1 MDWPLNVPD
10 QLSADRV
17 SVRRYQQ
24 DDARALFIA
33 LSDDR
38 VWEHIP
44 RAVPATALDLDA
56 VIQSGLATGNRIT
69 FTIRDNDR
77 VVGMTSVIFD
87 PTDPDGVEIG
97 ATQLSTSDWGT
108 GVNGAVKRQLIEL
121 AFAQGAAWI
130 QFRTDERNAR
140 SAAAIAKLG
149 ADDLGTRQDT
159 LVRRD
164 GTVRRSW
171 FFRLQPSSWR
181 ALP

>member
-1 MDWPLNVPD
+1 MDWPLDVPD
-10 QLSADRV
+10 ELSADGV
-17 SVRRYQQ
+17 SIRRYRP
-24 DDARALFIA
+24 DDASDLFIA

-44 RAVPATALDLDA
+44 RAVPRAAHDLDA

-69 FTIRDNDR
+69 FTIREAG
-77 VVGMTSVIFD
+77 VVAGVTSFIFD
-87 PTDPDGVEIG
+87 PADPGGVEIG
-97 ATQLSTSDWGT
+97 ATQLSTSVWGT
-108 GVNGAVKRQLIEL
+108 GLNGAVKRLLIDL
-121 AFAQGAAWI
+121 AFAQGAEWI

-140 SAAAIAKLG
+140 SAAAITKLG